1 MKAREMQEQL
11 GRSHDSHMMQQQQ
24 LSASLPSGGLLRS
37 AGLRPLGVVDAP
49 AIRADN
55 CLGIVS
61 SKYAFSNR
69 SFLFFW
75 RDIINCLVISLVVA
89 TERHEPRSRPR
100 SSTVPGMTLDF
111 PTRLSKGVRTRG
123 RATESQT
130 RNRRTFSAVSAY
142 SLDSDRV
149 LHTSAALPKNFALV
163 PKNNH
168 QKQTSAE
175 RERTKQLVSP
185 PEQKGFPPA
194 SLSSEAAEGEM
205 KIDVKGLRK
214 SEQGGVHA
222 SPTHS
227 REQESRENSPSSKS
241 PHFSSHSPP
250 SRFSETEPISE
261 ASDKA
266 VQFDDSGGKRDGGK
280 QISVVSLGEVATA
293 AEDQQRL
300 KNQKRKHRSGSR
312 EGKLSLGWSATKPL
326 EPVAGHSV
334 YQNGVKPRQ
343 EKGEGSE
350 LKECKDTSNSKAS
363 SIHAGEAA
371 VSKDYIHINVNKCL
385 ESEQVDST

>member
-1 MKAREMQEQL
+1 MKAREMQEQR

-24 LSASLPSGGLLRS
+24 LLSASLPSGGLLRS

-49 AIRADN
+49 AIRAND

-61 SKYAFSNR
+61 SKHAFSNR
-69 SFLFFW
+69 IFLFFW

-100 SSTVPGMTLDF
+100 SSTVPGMTLDL

-123 RATESQT
+123 RTTESQT

-142 SLDSDRV
+142 SVDFDRV

-163 PKNNH
+163 PNH
-168 QKQTSAE
+168 QEQTLASTE
-175 RERTKQLVSP
+175 REKQQVSP
-185 PEQKGFPPA
+185 SEQKGFPPA
-194 SLSSEAAEGEM
+194 LQSSEAAEGEM

-227 REQESRENSPSSKS
+227 RELESRENSPSSKS

-293 AEDQQRL
+293 AEDRQGL

-326 EPVAGHSV
+326 EPVAGRSV
-334 YQNGVKPRQ
+334 YQNGVKARQ

-350 LKECKDTSNSKAS
+350 LREHKDTSNSKES
-363 SIHAGEAA
+363 SLHAGEAA
-371 VSKDYIHINVNKCL
+371 VSKDYIHINVNKYL